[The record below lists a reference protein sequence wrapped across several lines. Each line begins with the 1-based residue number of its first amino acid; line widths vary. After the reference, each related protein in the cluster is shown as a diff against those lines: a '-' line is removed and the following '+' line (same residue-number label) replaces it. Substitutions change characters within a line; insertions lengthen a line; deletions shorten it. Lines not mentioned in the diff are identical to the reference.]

1 MEEATWHLSLI
12 EERSDP
18 FCNFLCWFQKVG
30 PISARIDDLSLGES
44 ARFESRDGIL
54 NAAPVVIDLTGD
66 EAVTA
71 RQLRMWSHT
80 PQQRLNAL
88 KSEYPDSS
96 EAVIERRLRKGLQI
110 KPQKTFYS
118 SLEQNSLQL
127 TSLQRSKPGWE
138 FDLVLDDEALEE
150 EPAPTKETDEPKRE
164 EKWAFSEVPKGRGR
178 LLHPFTSHDH
188 PASFKSLEVESSCI
202 SDWAWLPV
210 LDAIVKFF
218 SDTRTISDPNLTEV
232 DVAILEMSPLS
243 DQRLGM
249 THEPLASSPPWVI
262 ESGLTEKLTTQLRR
276 LWALYPSQMMLFVQK
291 QIVTALRDVR
301 AKVMDVSP
309 PPVPWTFWRRPDTPV
324 CGTAPA
330 NAFNPE
336 NPDSWRLEE
345 DWLGDDILSPTLIT
359 ELTQREDYFVVPFRG
374 TPLEPMDA
382 LAVSVLHR
390 VMAYW
395 EAMKQKI
402 KPLAQIIDKL
412 MLDASQNEQFNMILF
427 MDPTP
432 RDDGQKNPPCM
443 AYYSYNPFT
452 LPLEDTPLQ
461 FEWIFRLLFRTV
473 ILRHHTVR
481 SFLRRACF
489 IYRNLFSL
497 DQPEEVAM
505 MQRLLDFERDVKKMD
520 DSAWKWKFRLSLH
533 NYIST
538 SRITHAP
545 REFPLF
551 YSNVIAPL
559 LSVLKDHPLY
569 KHGETLSNRWPILT
583 AQHMQHMALQFP
595 HEHGSGHHK
604 TLTGFSPL
612 LSLEFPIQMP
622 MEWRLLRDAAIL
634 HPRMKGLIA
643 RAKRYEPILIDLA
656 DLDSQIRPLPLP
668 SRSSVAYDR
677 EGEEEIAALDA
688 IAKEEEA
695 EANEAD
701 EDRLRAF
708 FSVPSAVAGY
718 VTPGILSNILKAREQ
733 TELDLDWSDDSDA
746 DYPDEEDD
754 HNGYYM
760 SDDGDSHDG
769 SEHSEYEYYDSE
781 AENSL
786 ENSIADGTAS
796 ESPEDEILRLYGAH
810 LQQNMEA
817 HHRYQEARLKRG
829 MKFGKL
835 ARDLDSMDSDQA
847 AIEDAQAALDNYDI
861 DWSKIDSDFV
871 AAVMESSSREEIA
884 KAVALRLG
892 LGEGSL
898 QYELAD
904 LIPTALDPEN
914 NRRFFD
920 SVLAG
925 SLRSSA
931 RDRSHHQISE
941 VDSDDSDPPSDAWR
955 ERDEKRSASKG
966 ETHNTHND
974 SKSSS
979 HHARSSSQ
987 TSKSSSSGQS
997 KGKSEESSFASP
1009 FAGDAQ
1015 GVAAVSVPNAPPP
1028 HPQSV
1033 RKVNVMARALSQ
1045 RFDSDDE
1052 DDGDEELH
1060 TELIYNGDAAVFNSL
1075 LPTAS
1080 VMHYPYSIAE
1090 RLHEMRMNDPNEGMS
1105 LYKLKMT
1112 LGLSEMESTSRAKP
1126 SKPQA
1131 STSSTSSVELTASQ
1145 LQQLKELDRRVQ
1157 WAEKGL
1163 KVGAKPTAA
1172 PAPVKPPKPSNVPD
1186 ISDTSKSVDDLLKFI
1201 EGPAATK
1208 GGKKDKKEKKTA
1220 ATPAAPA
1227 ASNTSTAS
1235 TNTAKD
1241 QKKNAK
1247 ATGSASSADTK
1258 KTPADSTPSTSDKS
1272 KGNANSEPQAI
1283 EKKEP
1288 AMDYPEFWDSQ
1299 EQKLDEPQLKA
1310 LEEEMSRFQA
1320 QLEASLTQVT
1330 KQSRNSKVTAKNTAA
1345 VTKSKNAS
1353 QHAAN
1358 TPSLP
1363 VIRINPS
1370 VFASI
1375 AEKCRLDGRNSFAK
1389 HGRVG
1394 AKATASATPAAT
1406 NGAAPGTAKSN
1417 GAGNQPKAK
1426 QTGKKRK

>member
-1 MEEATWHLSLI
+1 MAFS
-12 EERSDP
+12 
-18 FCNFLCWFQKVG
+18 KVG

-44 ARFESRDGIL
+44 ARFETRDATQS
-54 NAAPVVIDLTGD
+54 AAPVVIDLTGD
-66 EAVTA
+66 EALTP

-88 KSEYPDSS
+88 KSEYPRSS
-96 EAVIERRLRKGLQI
+96 ESVIDRRLRKGLQI

-127 TSLQRSKPGWE
+127 TSLQRTKPGWE
-138 FDLVLDDEALEE
+138 FDLVLDDEAFEE
-150 EPAPTKETDEPKRE
+150 EPSTTKKTDEPKRK
-164 EKWAFSEVPKGRGR
+164 EKWAFSEVPEGRGR
-178 LLHPFTSHDH
+178 LLHPFTSLDH

-210 LDAIVKFF
+210 LDSIVTFF
-218 SDTRTISDPNLTEV
+218 YDMQTITDANLTDV
-232 DVAILEMSPLS
+232 DVAVLEMRPRS
-243 DQRLGM
+243 DYRLGM
-249 THEPLASSPPWVI
+249 THEPLAASPIWVI

-276 LWALYPSQMMLFVQK
+276 LWSLYPSQMMLFVQK

-301 AKVMDVSP
+301 TRAMDHSP

-330 NAFNPE
+330 NSFNPE
-336 NPDSWRLEE
+336 NPDSWKSEE
-345 DWLGDDILSPTLIT
+345 DWLGDDILSPTLVT
-359 ELTQREDYFVVPFRG
+359 ELTQREEYFVVPFRG

-382 LAVSVLHR
+382 LAVAVLHR
-390 VMAYW
+390 VMGYW

-461 FEWIFRLLFRTV
+461 FEWIFKLLFRTV
-473 ILRHHTVR
+473 VLRHHTIR
-481 SFLRRACF
+481 SFLRRAFF
-489 IYRNLFSL
+489 IHRNLFSL
-497 DQPEEVAM
+497 DQPDEVQM
-505 MQRLLDFERDVKKMD
+505 MQRMLEFERDVKSMD

-569 KHGETLSNRWPILT
+569 KPGDTLSHRWPILT

-595 HEHGSGHHK
+595 HEHGSGQHK

-622 MEWRLLRDAAIL
+622 MEWRLLRDAAVS
-634 HPRMKGLIA
+634 HPRMKGLIT

-668 SRSSVAYDR
+668 STSAAYDR
-677 EGEEEIAALDA
+677 EGDEETAALDA

-708 FSVPSAVAGY
+708 FSVPNAVAGY
-718 VTPGILSNILKAREQ
+718 VTPGILSNILRAREA

-746 DYPDEEDD
+746 DYPDEEED
-754 HNGYYM
+754 NPYYM
-760 SDDGDSHDG
+760 SDDGDSQDA

-786 ENSIADGTAS
+786 ENSVADGTAS

-817 HHRYQEARLKRG
+817 HHRYQEAKLKRG

-847 AIEDAQAALDNYDI
+847 AIEDAQAALDNYEI

-892 LGEGSL
+892 LGENPL

-925 SLRSSA
+925 SLRST

-941 VDSDDSDPPSDAWR
+941 IDSDDESEESRGPSTPTSTQRDAAKVEPAAAPKPTSDPSRAQ
-955 ERDEKRSASKG
+955 
-966 ETHNTHND
+966 
-974 SKSSS
+974 SKSS
-979 HHARSSSQ
+979 AP
-987 TSKSSSSGQS
+987 SKSG
-997 KGKSEESSFASP
+997 KGEDSFHSP
-1009 FAGDAQ
+1009 FAPDAS
-1015 GVAAVSVPNAPPP
+1015 GVSTLPVPTAPPP
-1028 HPQSV
+1028 HPQTAK
-1033 RKVNVMARALSQ
+1033 KVNVMARALSR

-1052 DDGDEELH
+1052 DEGEEDLH
-1060 TELIYNGDAAVFNSL
+1060 TELIFQTETYSIHKDAV
-1075 LPTAS
+1075 PAS
-1080 VMHYPYSIAE
+1080 IVHYPYSIAE
-1090 RLHEMRMNDPNEGMS
+1090 RLHEMRMSDPNEGMS

-1112 LGLSEMESTSRAKP
+1112 SAFNEMDNSSRKP
-1126 SKPQA
+1126 SAKTHS
-1131 STSSTSSVELTASQ
+1131 STSSNSSVELTASQ
-1145 LQQLKELDRRVQ
+1145 LQQLKELDRRVLL
-1157 WAEKGL
+1157 AEKGS
-1163 KVGAKPTAA
+1163 KPGAKPTAA
-1172 PAPVKPPKPSNVPD
+1172 PAPVKPPKPSHVPD
-1186 ISDTSKSVDDLLKFI
+1186 ISDTSKSVDDLLQFI
-1201 EGPAATK
+1201 EGPTATK
-1208 GGKKDKKEKKTA
+1208 GGKKKEKKTA
-1220 ATPAAPA
+1220 SAAPA
-1227 ASNTSTAS
+1227 PSTSATTTSAATLASN
-1235 TNTAKD
+1235 

-1247 ATGSASSADTK
+1247 ATASATSTDAKESAKKSAADSASSA
-1258 KTPADSTPSTSDKS
+1258 SDKS
-1272 KGNANSEPQAI
+1272 KGTANSDSKAA

-1288 AMDYPEFWDSQ
+1288 AGEYPEFWNSQ
-1299 EQKLDEPQLKA
+1299 EQKLDDSQLKA
-1310 LEEEMSRFQA
+1310 LEEEMNRFQA

-1330 KQSRNSKVTAKNTAA
+1330 KQSRNVKTIAKNTAA
-1345 VTKSKNAS
+1345 VSKSKNVPNAS
-1353 QHAAN
+1353 NSPA
-1358 TPSLP
+1358 LP

-1375 AEKCRLDGRNSFAK
+1375 AEKCRSDGRNSFAK
-1389 HGRVG
+1389 YTKVA
-1394 AKATASATPAAT
+1394 AKATASATPSAA
-1406 NGAAPGTAKSN
+1406 NGAIPGGVKSN
-1417 GAGNQPKAK
+1417 SGSNQQKAK